1 MIQDFKTKRLDSF
14 LFCFSLESGGYFLG
28 WMGDS
33 QGVVGSLLVI
43 LTSILAIVAVAQ
55 GMMDD
60 DTLRQ
65 MGFASDTSD
74 TDVVRTGETRGNN
87 KRIRK

>member
-28 WMGDS
+28 WM
-33 QGVVGSLLVI
+33 GVVGSLLVI